1 MSIPY
6 DGDAK
11 IFRAVWGIS
20 ARISGGV
27 KSGRVWAGGVGAS
40 LRDQRGTRVPCGAV
54 SGGRTGTLSVWRVAV
69 FSTEP
74 VELTLQTFPLN

>member
-1 MSIPY
+1 MMVMPKFS
-6 DGDAK
+6 AS
-11 IFRAVWGIS
+11 RRGIS
-20 ARISGGV
+20 ARISGSV
-27 KSGRVWAGGVGAS
+27 KFARVWAGGVGAS

-74 VELTLQTFPLN
+74 VKLTLQTFPLN